1 MTIQLLL
8 SEDEIQR
15 LDALSAGRRFTRA
28 TWVGGL
34 VRRALAG
41 REPLNSADKVSVASL
56 VKELRRIE
64 AETARSAHMLAHL
77 EATARECLTR
87 LKATQRLHDKVAR
100 MADALDAFFRGNDSY
115 WRSLIDDE
123 GRDARK

>member
-1 MTIQLLL
+1 M
-8 SEDEIQR
+8 
-15 LDALSAGRRFTRA
+15 
-28 TWVGGL
+28 
-34 VRRALAG
+34 RRALAG

-87 LKATQRLHDKVAR
+87 LKATQRLHDKVKR

-115 WRSLIDDE
+115 WRSLIDEERE
-123 GRDARK
+123 GRR